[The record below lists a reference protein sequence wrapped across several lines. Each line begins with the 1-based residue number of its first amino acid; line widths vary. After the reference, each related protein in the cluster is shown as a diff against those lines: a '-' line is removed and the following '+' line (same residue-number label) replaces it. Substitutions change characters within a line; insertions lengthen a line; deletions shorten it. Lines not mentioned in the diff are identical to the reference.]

1 MALDD
6 RTNGGSRPKRE
17 FLTMATMTKPK
28 KEGADETL
36 PPISGQKR
44 PQLERFHL
52 KVDGQTKR
60 SHATLEAAVKEG
72 KAIKTAHPVV
82 KVSVYDSEE
91 HERTNID

>member
-1 MALDD
+1 MVLDD

-17 FLTMATMTKPK
+17 FLSMATMTRPK
-28 KEGADETL
+28 KEGGDETL
-36 PPISGQKR
+36 PPVTGQKR

-60 SHATLEAAVKEG
+60 SHAKLEDAVKEG
-72 KAIKTAHPVV
+72 KAIKAAHPVV

-91 HERTNID
+91 HERTAID